1 MRSRIAVAPLLEPCS
16 GEVGRALVTEGSLGS
31 AMFII
36 ESGVAEIRS
45 RYFAELLAA
54 DADDAST
61 TSDAAAR
68 AADGAT
74 DGAAV
79 AKRPPH
85 PPLRGTLASGD
96 SFGEEVALGVSA
108 EYRATVSAT
117 EPCELYL
124 IEKVRDETARDE
136 TRRDEPRWDETR

>member
-1 MRSRIAVAPLLEPCS
+1 MRPRIAVAPLFEPCS

-61 TSDAAAR
+61 TSDAAAG
-68 AADGAT
+68 AAGAA

-79 AKRPPH
+79 AKRPPR
-85 PPLRGTLASGD
+85 PPVRGALASGD

-124 IEKVRDETARDE
+124 SEKVRNETARDE
-136 TRRDEPRWDETR
+136 TRRDEPRRDETR